1 MADDGSSWTTP
12 PVKQRNVSLDR
23 AHDLEAGAVERA
35 SQTFAQEDV
44 VGREHHTVDCGHTDH

>member
-1 MADDGSSWTTP
+1 
-12 PVKQRNVSLDR
+12 VSLDR

-44 VGREHHTVDCGHTDH
+44 VGREHYTGADCGHTDD